1 MLLHGVIDRLL
12 LILKVCAM
20 YCVSLVQL
28 LFIVQSQ
35 KHWMI
40 CRRYWAI
47 SIQYS
52 VDSIEQY
59 PLNILWTVL
68 SSIHWMFC
76 GQYCAVS
83 IVCWQYCAIFIFCWQ
98 YCPISIV
105 WCGQYCAMS
114 TVNMS
119 KTKISC
125 LQKHF
130 HSPIAYRNGY
140 TLTVGDC
147 FLLLVF
153 VVATVGLQSWAAD
166 QVLDRATTTNCCSC
180 LVHSTSSLS

>member
-12 LILKVCAM
+12 LTLKVCAM
-20 YCVSLVQL
+20 CCVSLVQL

-40 CRRYWAI
+40 CSWYWAI

-68 SSIHWMFC
+68 SSPLNVLWTVLRSVYFML
-76 GQYCAVS
+76 AVFRNIRFLLTVLPYTHCIMWTVLRNVHS
-83 IVCWQYCAIFIFCWQ
+83 KHVENENL
-98 YCPISIV
+98 
-105 WCGQYCAMS
+105 MS
-114 TVNMS
+114 SN
-119 KTKISC
+119 
-125 LQKHF
+125 HF

-180 LVHSTSSLS
+180 LLHWTLSLS